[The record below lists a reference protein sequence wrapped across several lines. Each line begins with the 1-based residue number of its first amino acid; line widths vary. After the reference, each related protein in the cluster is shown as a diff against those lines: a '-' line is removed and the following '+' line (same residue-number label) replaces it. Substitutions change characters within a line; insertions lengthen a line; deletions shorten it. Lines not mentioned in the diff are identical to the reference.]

1 MWGEREKKKIH
12 GKLLTQKGSG
22 NGGKKLGQNMETP
35 VFKKAG
41 KLISNQPIF
50 FVRVINN
57 WDLIEFTNK
66 ARQGQEYGWGRWKI
80 VSEVEQNP

>member
-1 MWGEREKKKIH
+1 MGREREEENPWKIINP
-12 GKLLTQKGSG
+12 KRQWKW
-22 NGGKKLGQNMETP
+22 GKKLGQNMETP